1 MYNKV
6 LDTFRIVAEE
16 GSFTKAADKLFITH
30 TAIRKQINQ
39 LESSLGVTLFE
50 RSNQGLILTNAGQ
63 VMYAESLRIIKES
76 EAAVR
81 KVRDAYAATPSMLKI
96 GTSVLYP
103 CHFFMDLWD
112 RIRDD
117 CPQYQ
122 IKIISFDD
130 DRDRLLHLG
139 KDFDFLIGAYNNN
152 LPNQY
157 QFLQIG
163 SYRFCLAVP
172 RSNALSKR
180 KTLSLK
186 DLAGQPLM
194 IMNKG
199 TSPINDR
206 IRADIEENYPEISIV
221 NIEPSYD
228 VHTFNRCVER
238 GCILLSLECWDRV
251 HPDIKSIP
259 LKETYT
265 LPFGI
270 IYAKEAGELM
280 TEFITA
286 IRLAISGN

>member
-1 MYNKV
+1 MYDKV

-50 RSNQGLILTNAGQ
+50 RSNQGLALTNAGQ

-117 CPQYQ
+117 CPRYQ

-130 DRDRLLHLG
+130 DKDRLSHLG
-139 KDFDFLIGAYNNN
+139 NDFDFLIGAYNNN

-157 QFLQIG
+157 FLQIG

-206 IRADIEENYPEISIV
+206 IRADVEENFPEISIV

-286 IRLAISGN
+286 IRLAISVN